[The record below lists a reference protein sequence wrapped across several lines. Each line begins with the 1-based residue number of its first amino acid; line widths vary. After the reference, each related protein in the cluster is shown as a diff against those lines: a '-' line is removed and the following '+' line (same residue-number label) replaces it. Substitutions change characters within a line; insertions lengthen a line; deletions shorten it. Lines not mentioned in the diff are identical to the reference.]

1 MYKVTHFFG
10 CRGANDDLFPYMLC
24 ELAENGIEN
33 VVLAHIWCQRYVGE
47 PEYKNLVAKAIADA
61 KLTVWGSHAPFGKI
75 WDLDTPDPE
84 RRPQMIEEQARAM
97 AFSAELGSKTITFHI
112 GVNHEGY
119 TFDQLRDFVRE
130 SLEKLLPYAEKYG
143 IVMGI
148 ENGVRPL
155 DQPDELLRYLDEFK
169 SPWLGCTFDTGH
181 ANVVSNYD
189 GKKDLSLFVEKI
201 KAAWGGQPVF
211 ENHALEKLAPHIVIT
226 HVHDNHGYRDE
237 HNLAGNG
244 DGTIDWEKTIKM
256 LKYNCPRLISFENE
270 TSCIPNRVPVA
281 RFAKVFPALV
291 DKY

>member
-1 MYKVTHFFG
+1 
-10 CRGANDDLFPYMLC
+10 
-24 ELAENGIEN
+24 
-33 VVLAHIWCQRYVGE
+33 
-47 PEYKNLVAKAIADA
+47 
-61 KLTVWGSHAPFGKI
+61 LTVWGSHAPFGKI
-75 WDLDTPDPE
+75 WDLNTPDLE

-291 DKY
+291 NKY

>member
-75 WDLDTPDPE
+75 WDLNTPDLE

-155 DQPDELLRYLDEFK
+155 DQPDELLRR
-169 SPWLGCTFDTGH
+169 GH
-181 ANVVSNYD
+181 LLNTPIEY
-189 GKKDLSLFVEKI
+189 
-201 KAAWGGQPVF
+201 
-211 ENHALEKLAPHIVIT
+211 
-226 HVHDNHGYRDE
+226 
-237 HNLAGNG
+237 
-244 DGTIDWEKTIKM
+244 
-256 LKYNCPRLISFENE
+256 
-270 TSCIPNRVPVA
+270 TSMP
-281 RFAKVFPALV
+281 
-291 DKY
+291 